1 MSSWSQSISERV
13 AAFAEPL
20 IEAEGMELVDVEY
33 LREGGRWVLR
43 LFIDKPGG
51 VSLEDC
57 QTISRQVERVLD
69 VEDPI
74 ETAYSLEVS
83 SPGVARP
90 LKKRDDFRRFAE
102 REVEIRT
109 FGPVGEPPRR
119 NFKGRLLGIDEED
132 IIRVEIGGEVFELP
146 WDQVAKAKLA
156 VDFDELF
163 KGTKD
168 RTPKG

>member
-1 MSSWSQSISERV
+1 
-13 AAFAEPL
+13 
-20 IEAEGMELVDVEY
+20 MELVDVEY